1 MNQGIK
7 MRRVLA
13 LLCIVGAFSLGVVG
27 CGSSNSTSSG
37 ASGASGAS
45 SATTTSGSSSVH
57 FAKTKFV
64 LHAGLAFGAF
74 HRWIYKPLKAGELA
88 HPLTHKLTVV
98 KAALAAGFVVHELKI
113 ALRDA
118 QADPTLSKLVAPI
131 TEVQN
136 KLSGAASSIRSG
148 HPDTSLLEG
157 VNGTIGSIHSQA
169 AAAGQSITEQTPA
182 AP

>member
-1 MNQGIK
+1 MTLRLTLSL
-7 MRRVLA
+7 RRALA
-13 LLCIVGAFSLGVVG
+13 LLCVVCVFGITAAG
-27 CGSSNSTSSG
+27 CGSSNSTSS
-37 ASGASGAS
+37 AAS
-45 SATTTSGSSSVH
+45 SGGQAATSTSGSSSIH

-74 HRWIYKPLKAGELA
+74 HRWIYKPLKAGDLA

-98 KAALAAGFVVHELKI
+98 KAALAGAFVVHELKL

-118 QADPTLSKLVAPI
+118 QADPKLSKLVAPI
-131 TEVQN
+131 TAVEN

-148 HPDTSLLEG
+148 HPDTSSLDS
-157 VNGTIGSIHSQA
+157 VNGNIGSIHSQA
-169 AAAGQSITEQTPA
+169 AAAGQAITEQSPA